1 MQMKE
6 IGQTYQESLLI
17 ALNKEFNFKIP
28 CKREI
33 KEEKII
39 YKNSKYLELLES
51 KIKLGS
57 NSHTLYSRI
66 NRQSF
71 SQVILINE
79 LEQFLFQLRYRIGCK
94 DYILEFPGGAIDQ
107 NETPIVAAERE
118 MKEELGIKNIN
129 LIQLGSCY
137 IDPMRSE
144 FKGYFFKSIFLDK
157 LQPFTGFVEDELE
170 ESYFFWM
177 GREKIKKYFSLLA
190 SSAIIG
196 LYLI

>member
-6 IGQTYQESLLI
+6 IGQTYQENLLI
-17 ALNKEFNFKIP
+17 ALNEEFDFKLP

-33 KEEKII
+33 KEERII
-39 YKNSKYLELLES
+39 YKNSKYLEILES
-51 KIKLGS
+51 NINLES
-57 NSHTLYSRI
+57 NNETLYSRI

-79 LEQFLFQLRYRIGCK
+79 LEEFLFQLRYRIGCK
-94 DYILEFPGGAIDQ
+94 DYVLEFPGGAIEK
-107 NETPIVAAERE
+107 NESPIKAAERE
-118 MKEELGIKNIN
+118 IREELRINTIN

-137 IDPMRSE
+137 MDPMRSE
-144 FKGYFFKSIFLDK
+144 FKGYFFKAKCISSI
-157 LQPFTGFVEDELE
+157 QPFTSIVEGELE

-190 SSAIIG
+190 SSAVIG
-196 LYLI
+196 LYLM

>member
-1 MQMKE
+1 MKE

-17 ALNKEFNFKIP
+17 ALNEEFKFKIP
-28 CKREI
+28 CRTEI

-39 YKNSKYLELLES
+39 YKNSKYLELIES

-57 NSHTLYSRI
+57 NNHTLYSRI
-66 NRQSF
+66 KRQSF

-94 DYILEFPGGAIDQ
+94 DYILEFPGGAVDE
-107 NETPIVAAERE
+107 NETPKKAAERE
-118 MKEELGIKNIN
+118 MKEELGINNIN
-129 LIQLGSCY
+129 LIELGSCY

-144 FKGYFFKSIFLDK
+144 FKGYYFKSNWFNSLK
-157 LQPFTGFVEDELE
+157 PFTAFVEGELE

-177 GREKIKKYFSLLA
+177 GKEQIKKYFSLLA

>member
-1 MQMKE
+1 MKE

-17 ALNKEFNFKIP
+17 ALNQEFKFKMP

-33 KEEKII
+33 KEEKFI

-57 NSHTLYSRI
+57 NNHINYSRI

-79 LEQFLFQLRYRIGCK
+79 LEQYLFQLRYRIGCK

-107 NETPIVAAERE
+107 NETPIKAAERE
-118 MKEELGIKNIN
+118 MREELGLKNIN
-129 LIQLGSCY
+129 LIQIGSCY

-144 FKGYFFKSIFLDK
+144 FRGYFFKSNLFNSLK
-157 LQPFTGFVEDELE
+157 PFTAFVEGELE

-177 GREKIKKYFSLLA
+177 GKDQIKKYFSLLA

>member
-1 MQMKE
+1 MKE

-17 ALNKEFNFKIP
+17 ALNKEFKFKMP

-57 NSHTLYSRI
+57 NNLTNYSRI

-79 LEQFLFQLRYRIGCK
+79 LEQYLFQLRYRIGCK

-107 NETPIVAAERE
+107 NETPIKSAERE
-118 MKEELGIKNIN
+118 MREELGLNNIN

-144 FKGYFFKSIFLDK
+144 FRGYFFKSNLLNTLK
-157 LQPFTGFVEDELE
+157 PFTAFVEGELE

-177 GREKIKKYFSLLA
+177 GKDQIKKYFSLLA

>member
-17 ALNKEFNFKIP
+17 ALNKEFKFKMP

-71 SQVILINE
+71 SQV
-79 LEQFLFQLRYRIGCK
+79 
-94 DYILEFPGGAIDQ
+94 
-107 NETPIVAAERE
+107 
-118 MKEELGIKNIN
+118 N
-129 LIQLGSCY
+129 LNS
-137 IDPMRSE
+137 
-144 FKGYFFKSIFLDK
+144 FYFN
-157 LQPFTGFVEDELE
+157 
-170 ESYFFWM
+170 
-177 GREKIKKYFSLLA
+177 
-190 SSAIIG
+190 
-196 LYLI
+196 